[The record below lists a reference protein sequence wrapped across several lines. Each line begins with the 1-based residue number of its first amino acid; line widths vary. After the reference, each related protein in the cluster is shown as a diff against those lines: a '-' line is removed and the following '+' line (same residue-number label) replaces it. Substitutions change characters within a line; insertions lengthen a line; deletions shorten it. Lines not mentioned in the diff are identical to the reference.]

1 MRALSTRFSQSPPSA
16 KGSRQERLLL
26 TPCRKHAPPMPT
38 LPPRA
43 LLLRRRRWKGGVAR
57 MASSPDTVGEER
69 EHWPQGSPAP
79 PSAVLRLT
87 RRNKLRPVVLRTP
100 SDSGERIHMR
110 TALASTSCGAKIHL
124 EALETAAMTSPP
136 WPPPV
141 RRGLLAGGA
150 HGRNCPLP
158 LGEVGLVGNAVPVA
172 EARSLLRASARQPP
186 EPQLAP
192 PVSGHQSPQLTAR
205 RVGPSKTA
213 LASTR
218 SLRRPHRAAG
228 LPELAA
234 RPVAQAVEAAGR
246 RFRVRPKLEPT
257 LPLTPWLSLKRGSS
271 EQ

>member
-1 MRALSTRFSQSPPSA
+1 
-16 KGSRQERLLL
+16 
-26 TPCRKHAPPMPT
+26 
-38 LPPRA
+38 
-43 LLLRRRRWKGGVAR
+43 

-69 EHWPQGSPAP
+69 EHQPQGSPAP
-79 PSAVLRLT
+79 PSAALCLS
-87 RRNKLRPVVLRTP
+87 RRNKLRPVVLCRP

-110 TALASTSCGAKIHL
+110 TARASTSSGAKIHL

-150 HGRNCPLP
+150 HGRNYPIP
-158 LGEVGLVGNAVPVA
+158 LGEVRLVGNVVPVA
-172 EARSLLRASARQPP
+172 EAHSLLRVSARQSPQ
-186 EPQLAP
+186 PQLAP
-192 PVSGHQSPQLTAR
+192 PVSGRRSPQLTAPHI
-205 RVGPSKTA
+205 GPSKTV

-218 SLRRPHRAAG
+218 SLPCPHRAAG